1 MHAHVLKQYASDS
14 QCRQSLLSIHNV
26 VRFRS
31 RYRTFLLNNDDK
43 VRLLLKMKIVCARGI
58 EVVYEVLMQKFISIL
73 FFSFSRKVLYSIFTK
88 KKKKVHLLLTL
99 KFIFDYNIELF
110 H

>member
-1 MHAHVLKQYASDS
+1 MHTHVLKQYASDS

-43 VRLLLKMKIVCARGI
+43 VRLLLKMKSVCDRGI

-88 KKKKVHLLLTL
+88 KKKKSS
-99 KFIFDYNIELF
+99 FIINAKVYF
-110 H
+110 

>member
-1 MHAHVLKQYASDS
+1 MHTHVLKQYASDS

-43 VRLLLKMKIVCARGI
+43 VRLLLKMKSVCDRGI

-73 FFSFSRKVLYSIFTK
+73 FLPCRKVLYSIFTK